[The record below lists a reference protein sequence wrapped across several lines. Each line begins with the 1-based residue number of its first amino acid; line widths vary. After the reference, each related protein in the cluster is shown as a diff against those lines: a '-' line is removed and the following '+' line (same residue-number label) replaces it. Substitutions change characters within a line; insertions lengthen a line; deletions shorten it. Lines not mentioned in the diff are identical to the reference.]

1 MRRILAS
8 LGLTVALLG
17 CGGSG
22 GGGGESS
29 DPSTPATTVTVVTEP
44 VVTEPVVTEPVV
56 TEPVVTEPVVTEP
69 VVTEPPATEP
79 PATEPP
85 VTSPLADVA
94 AMTVTEITPGDRPRF
109 TWEPVDDAVEYSLVV
124 AGEGGGVIWAWRGTE
139 TSIDLGAGLID
150 GNEGPR
156 LAPGSTLDL
165 FALSADGTIL
175 AASGPVPL
183 AP

>member
-1 MRRILAS
+1 MRRVLVS

-22 GGGGESS
+22 ESS
-29 DPSTPATTVTVVTEP
+29 DTSTVATTTIDSDITEPGVTEP
-44 VVTEPVVTEPVV
+44 DVTEPDVTEPPA
-56 TEPVVTEPVVTEP
+56 TD
-69 VVTEPPATEP
+69 PPATEP

-85 VTSPLADVA
+85 VTSPLADVGT
-94 AMTVTEITPGDRPRF
+94 MTITDITPGDRPRF

-124 AGEGGGVIWAWRGTE
+124 ASEVEGVIWAWRGTT

-156 LAPGSTLDL
+156 LAPGSTIDL
-165 FALSADGTIL
+165 FALAPDGTIL

-183 AP
+183 EP

>member
-1 MRRILAS
+1 MRRILAAS
-8 LGLTVALLG
+8 VLALTLLG
-17 CGGSG
+17 CGGG
-22 GGGGESS
+22 DGVSS
-29 DPSTPATTVTVVTEP
+29 DPSTSAPTDSDVTAP
-44 VVTEPVVTEPVV
+44 DA
-56 TEPVVTEPVVTEP
+56 
-69 VVTEPPATEP
+69 TEPPATDTPLTEPSATEP
-79 PATEPP
+79 PATKPPVTEPPVTEPP

-94 AMTVTEITPGDRPRF
+94 ALTVTDITPGDRPRF
-109 TWEPVDDAVEYSLVV
+109 GWEPVDDAVEYSLVV
-124 AGEGGGVIWAWRGTE
+124 AGEDGGVIWAWRGTT

-165 FALSADGTIL
+165 FALAADGTIL